1 MSQFFIDVGKIKLTW
16 QGNWSNSTAYV
27 VDDLVW
33 FDDGSTVST
42 YICVADNT
50 NQSPSATG
58 TVNTTYWNLFA
69 GGGLAGGLQPGGTGS
84 NQIQIR
90 SGLALG
96 GEAAFTYDPATDVM
110 SVPAI
115 AVTGGAAGS
124 PTRDVDITGSIRA
137 TEIYEGSNRLT
148 YNIGGGQ
155 ITSGTVNNDRLP
167 ASINVT
173 DLSATTSLTIKTSGL
188 KFDSSTD
195 RVGIGTAV
203 PGTRLDVRSVA
214 LATEDD
220 VVARF
225 RSDHTNN
232 HATLIEVQ
240 PNTSQASKSGIVL
253 HKNSTRVDGCR
264 IINDNGTITIDN
276 QDTAAP
282 KFNVD
287 LGGTNRLML
296 TGTQVIVNNPLVVNG
311 CFDENYLTPN
321 ITSNTLTL
329 DATQASVFGITLNQ
343 IVNTLNITL
352 PANSRAVSVTMIITS
367 NGSYSIAWPANT
379 RWAGGNIP
387 TLSQVA
393 GRIDVITLTT
403 TNQGATWLGFVGGTE
418 FQ

>member
-1 MSQFFIDVGKIKLTW
+1 M
-16 QGNWSNSTAYV
+16 
-27 VDDLVW
+27 LV
-33 FDDGSTVST
+33 
-42 YICVADNT
+42 
-50 NQSPSATG
+50 
-58 TVNTTYWNLFA
+58 
-69 GGGLAGGLQPGGTGS
+69 LQC
-84 NQIQIR
+84 
-90 SGLALG
+90 LEL
-96 GEAAFTYDPATDVM
+96 E
-110 SVPAI
+110 
-115 AVTGGAAGS
+115 
-124 PTRDVDITGSIRA
+124 
-137 TEIYEGSNRLT
+137 
-148 YNIGGGQ
+148 
-155 ITSGTVNNDRLP
+155 
-167 ASINVT
+167 
-173 DLSATTSLTIKTSGL
+173 
-188 KFDSSTD
+188 
-195 RVGIGTAV
+195 
-203 PGTRLDVRSVA
+203 LDVRSVA

-232 HATLIEVQ
+232 HATLIEVH

-367 NGSYSIAWPANT
+367 NGSYNITWPANT
-379 RWAGGNIP
+379 RW
-387 TLSQVA
+387 
-393 GRIDVITLTT
+393 
-403 TNQGATWLGFVGGTE
+403 
-418 FQ
+418 

>member
-1 MSQFFIDVGKIKLTW
+1 
-16 QGNWSNSTAYV
+16 
-27 VDDLVW
+27 
-33 FDDGSTVST
+33 
-42 YICVADNT
+42 
-50 NQSPSATG
+50 
-58 TVNTTYWNLFA
+58 
-69 GGGLAGGLQPGGTGS
+69 
-84 NQIQIR
+84 
-90 SGLALG
+90 
-96 GEAAFTYDPATDVM
+96 M

-115 AVTGGAAGS
+115 AVTGSAAGS

-195 RVGIGTAV
+195 RVGVGTAV
-203 PGTRLDVRSVA
+203 PGTSFDVRSVA

-367 NGSYSIAWPANT
+367 NGSYNITWPANT
-379 RWAGGNIP
+379 R
-387 TLSQVA
+387 
-393 GRIDVITLTT
+393 
-403 TNQGATWLGFVGGTE
+403 
-418 FQ
+418 